1 MHELG
6 IMANVLD
13 IALEYAEQNDV
24 KKIRAINLEIGELSD
39 IVPKIAQDFFGFIA
53 RDTIAENAI
62 LKIETIPAR
71 IRCRDCGTE
80 NDLDMDRP
88 IYTCIECGSK
98 SLQLISGREYRIAS
112 IEVE

>member
-24 KKIRAINLEIGELSD
+24 KKILAVNMEIGELSD

-53 RDTIAENAI
+53 RGTIAENASLNI
-62 LKIETIPAR
+62 VKIPAR
-71 IRCRDCGTE
+71 LRCRDCGE
-80 NDLDMDRP
+80 EDDLDTDHP
-88 IYTCIECGSK
+88 SYICFECGSK
-98 SLQLISGREYRIAS
+98 SLELISGREYRIAS

>member
-13 IALEYAEQNDV
+13 VALECAVQNDV
-24 KKIRAINLEIGELSD
+24 KKIRAVNLEIGELSD

-53 RDTIAENAI
+53 RGTIAENASLNI
-62 LKIETIPAR
+62 VKIPAR
-71 IRCRDCGTE
+71 IRCRDCGE
-80 NDLDMDRP
+80 EDDLDVDHP
-88 IYTCIECGSK
+88 SFTCIECGSK
-98 SLQLISGREYRIAS
+98 SLQLISGREYRIES